1 MKKFACRYAIVQFLP
16 HSETGE
22 FANVGLVLTCP
33 TTGFFEFKL
42 EIRKYG
48 RVTGFFDELPADVYR
63 TAMKLMEGE
72 LTRVR
77 GLVHEQ
83 PNGPNRAD
91 HIRAL
96 LDGLA
101 HPREAIVRFGPVRP
115 VLTDDPQAELSKL
128 FDYYVDRSFATP
140 EYVEHRI
147 AKRLHGLIASLQLS
161 LPFKAER
168 IGDDQIHAHFPLV
181 QRQHD
186 QVSKVIK
193 PFNLAQSEA
202 NGIFDHGDAWLQKIR
217 RLRKRQLLPRDVLFA
232 VAVPPSTDVKRYSAY
247 EEICGELRMENV
259 QVVEQ
264 GAESIILEFAAR

>member
-16 HSETGE
+16 YSETGE

-77 GLVHEQ
+77 GLVREQ
-83 PNGPNRAD
+83 PSGPHRAD
-91 HIRAL
+91 QIRAL

-101 HPREAIVRFGPVRP
+101 HPREAIVRFGAIRP
-115 VLTDDPQAELSKL
+115 VLTDDPQAELGKL
-128 FDYYVDRSFATP
+128 FEYYVDRSFATP
-140 EYVEHRI
+140 EYVEHSI
-147 AKRLHGLIASLQLS
+147 AKRLHGLIAGLHLS
-161 LPFKAER
+161 APFKAER
-168 IGDDQIHAHFPLV
+168 IGDDQIHANFPLV

-186 QVSKVIK
+186 QVAKVIK

-232 VAVPPSTDVKRYSAY
+232 VAVPPVADTKRFSAY
-247 EEICGELRMENV
+247 QEICGELRMEDV

-264 GAESIILEFAAR
+264 GAESVILDFAAR